1 MPVSLYPLPEPFRYT
16 STVPPA
22 SVELAGGAYCN
33 SIEAPPGTGASLLK
47 IACIGEP
54 GEQLSVTC
62 EPDPPS
68 PATSDH
74 P

>member
-1 MPVSLYPLPEPFRYT
+1 
-16 STVPPA
+16 
-22 SVELAGGAYCN
+22 LAGGAYCN